1 MASQQYKG
9 TQVSLDFGPLTQST
23 ISAQLDAYAG
33 QQILILVDENTQQ
46 HCLDYLLTSFEQLA
60 KAEVL
65 VIPAGEESKSID
77 LTLQLW
83 DLLLAYEV
91 TKKDLLICLG
101 GGVVTD
107 IGGFIASTYK
117 RGLDFIMIPT
127 TLLGMVDAS
136 IGGKNGIDFKGFK
149 NMIGCTKQPLHIF
162 IDPAFLYTLPAE
174 DLRSGWAE
182 CIKHALINGPELLQ
196 RVQKTTPIIDWE
208 NFQLDSTLFWELIL
222 TKIQIVEQDP
232 LETNLRKVLNLGHTI
247 GHSLEAHQLQIKAP
261 ITHGHAVAWGILIEA
276 MIATNQGIMPE
287 NDLNSIHE
295 LIAPIFTPLS
305 WGQLDVATLAAYLDQ
320 DKKNQDQ
327 LWRYVALETAGVY
340 HIDAVINTQ
349 DLDKALKAMQS
360 MK

>member
-46 HCLDYLLTSFEQLA
+46 HCLDYLLTCFEQLA

-127 TLLGMVDAS
+127 TLLGMVDAA
-136 IGGKNGIDFKGFK
+136 IGGKNGIDFQGVK
-149 NMIGCTKQPLHIF
+149 NVIGSTKQPRHIY

-174 DLRSGWAE
+174 ELKAGWAE
-182 CIKHALINGPELLQ
+182 CLKHGLVNGPKLWT
-196 RVQKTTPIIDWE
+196 RVKNASFTIIWDE
-208 NFQLDSTLFWELIL
+208 FQLDPELFWELIL

-232 LETNLRKVLNLGHTI
+232 LENSTRKVLNLGHTI
-247 GHSLEAHQLQIKAP
+247 GHALEAHQLQIKAP
-261 ITHGHAVAWGILIEA
+261 ITHGHAVAWGLFIEGH
-276 MIATNQGIMPE
+276 ISKQQGIM
-287 NDLNSIHE
+287 NGQE
-295 LIAPIFTPLS
+295 LFEIQQVVSHIYAPLP
-305 WGQLDVATLAAYLDQ
+305 WNQLDVSLLSKYLDQ
-320 DKKNQDQ
+320 DKKNQDHQ
-327 LWRYVALETAGVY
+327 WRYVAIETAGVY

-349 DLDKALKAMQS
+349 ELEAALEAL
-360 MK
+360 

>member
-117 RGLDFIMIPT
+117 RGLDFIMI
-127 TLLGMVDAS
+127 LDR
-136 IGGKNGIDFKGFK
+136 
-149 NMIGCTKQPLHIF
+149 
-162 IDPAFLYTLPAE
+162 FLTLPFWQTW
-174 DLRSGWAE
+174 LRTGY
-182 CIKHALINGPELLQ
+182 
-196 RVQKTTPIIDWE
+196 
-208 NFQLDSTLFWELIL
+208 F
-222 TKIQIVEQDP
+222 
-232 LETNLRKVLNLGHTI
+232 
-247 GHSLEAHQLQIKAP
+247 
-261 ITHGHAVAWGILIEA
+261 
-276 MIATNQGIMPE
+276 
-287 NDLNSIHE
+287 
-295 LIAPIFTPLS
+295 LS
-305 WGQLDVATLAAYLDQ
+305 QP
-320 DKKNQDQ
+320 
-327 LWRYVALETAGVY
+327 
-340 HIDAVINTQ
+340 
-349 DLDKALKAMQS
+349 
-360 MK
+360 